1 MLRGVF
7 RLRWAVAEV
16 EPNDT
21 PMSPAVR
28 PRWPLQGISCGGVAG
43 SAFWPTG
50 FHVSNRLRSYCE
62 AFRTHA
68 CAGWS
73 PKSSR
78 RTAHQAPCGG
88 TSAAIHGTNRTTRG
102 VVAWTKLHDTSGACG
117 STLTIVGVP
126 PLLHS
131 AGRRGPGRAT
141 PSRPASAALS
151 PMFWGENVCAL
162 VDVARRRIAPLPAAG
177 VPIASR

>member
-1 MLRGVF
+1 VAAPGDFLLRWRCRLRVLANWIPCEQQATLLLRGVSDA
-7 RLRWAVAEV
+7 RLRWVVAEV
-16 EPNDT
+16 EPPDG
-21 PMSPAVR
+21 PP
-28 PRWPLQGISCGGVAG
+28 
-43 SAFWPTG
+43 
-50 FHVSNRLRSYCE
+50 
-62 AFRTHA
+62 
-68 CAGWS
+68 
-73 PKSSR
+73 
-78 RTAHQAPCGG
+78 APCGG

-151 PMFWGENVCAL
+151 PMFWGENVRAL
-162 VDVARRRIAPLPAAG
+162 VDVAQRRIAPLPAAG